1 MKTIVIAPH
10 PDDESLGVGGTM
22 MRRKA
27 EGGHLA
33 WLIVTSASEKIGWS
47 KRQLELRVAQIKQ
60 ISKMYE
66 VDAVYQLGYPTAELD
81 SLSLSELVNSI
92 GAVFKDFEPTE
103 VFVPHPSD
111 VHSDHKIVFDAAV
124 SCCKWF
130 RYPSVK
136 RLLAYETISETEFGV
151 STVKGFSPNVYV
163 NIEPFFVRKLEIIRK
178 YESEIGEFPFPRSE
192 RAIQAMAILR
202 GSTSGYQYAEA
213 FELLRERE

>member
-10 PDDESLGVGGTM
+10 PDDESLGVGGTIL
-22 MRRKA
+22 RRKA
-27 EGGHLA
+27 EGGRVA
-33 WLIVTSASEKIGWS
+33 WLIVTTASAKIGWTKDQLDSRRAQVERVS
-47 KRQLELRVAQIKQ
+47 KL
-60 ISKMYE
+60 YDF
-66 VDAVYQLGYPTAELD
+66 DAVFQLDYLTAELD
-81 SLSLSELVNSI
+81 ALPMTDLVSSI
-92 GAVFKDFEPTE
+92 GQAFKVFEPTE

-111 VHSDHKIVFDAAV
+111 VHSDHRVVFDAAV

-151 STVKGFSPNVYV
+151 STVKGFTPNVFV
-163 NIEPFFVRKLEIIRK
+163 DIEPFFFRKLEIIRI

-192 RAIQAMAILR
+192 RAIQAMATLR
-202 GSTSGYQYAEA
+202 GATSGFQYAEA